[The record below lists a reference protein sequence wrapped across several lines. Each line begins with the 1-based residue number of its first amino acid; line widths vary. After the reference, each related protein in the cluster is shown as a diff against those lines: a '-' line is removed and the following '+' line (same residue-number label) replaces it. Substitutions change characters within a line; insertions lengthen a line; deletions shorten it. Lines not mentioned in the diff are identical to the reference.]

1 MEIDLCGLAVYNR
14 ITLWRVSVPCVV
26 LKIRSGAGGQPMV
39 VRHQWPKEGVSR
51 IPYWVYTDPEVYA
64 REQERIFCGR
74 SWAYVALEAEI
85 PTAGDFKRTYI
96 GDKPVVV
103 VRDKVGGLNVV
114 ENRCAH
120 RGVQF
125 CQTHLGHATEFMCP
139 YHQWTYNLQGALI
152 GLPFRRGIKQQ
163 GGMPA
168 DFALQHH
175 GLRRLQVAT
184 RHGVVFAT
192 FADEVEPLEDYLG
205 LDMLK
210 LFDRVFDGRKLEVLG
225 YSRQLIPANW
235 KLMFENIKDPYHASL
250 LHVFLVTFGLFRADN
265 PSKVQVDKTGR
276 HGALISWRGEQQ
288 RTADNAEM
296 KSLLEHFTL
305 QDPTML
311 QPVREFPEYTVV
323 MTTLWPNLIIQQQSN
338 TLAMRQ
344 LITKGPEAF
353 ELAWTFFGY
362 QDEPD
367 DLRQRRIR
375 QANLMGPAGF
385 VSLDD
390 SEVIKFAQDGLRQ
403 DPEGHGVMEMGG
415 RDWQESESHMVT
427 EGAIRAFYDYYRRVM
442 EL

>member
-1 MEIDLCGLAVYNR
+1 M
-14 ITLWRVSVPCVV
+14 
-26 LKIRSGAGGQPMV
+26 GAG
-39 VRHQWPKEGVSR
+39 HQWPKEGVSR
-51 IPYWVYTDPEVYA
+51 IPYWVYTDPEIYA

-85 PTAGDFKRTYI
+85 PTPGDFKRSSI
-96 GDKPVVV
+96 GDKPVIV
-103 VRDKVGGLNVV
+103 VRDEAGAVNVV

-120 RGVQF
+120 RGAQF
-125 CQTHLGHATEFMCP
+125 CQRPLGHATEFMCP
-139 YHQWTYNLQGALI
+139 YHQWTYNLQGDLI
-152 GLPFRRGIKQQ
+152 GVPFRRGVKKQ

-168 DFALQHH
+168 DFDLQDH
-175 GLRRLQVAT
+175 GLRKLQVAT
-184 RHGVVFAT
+184 RHGVVFAS
-192 FADEVEPLEDYLG
+192 FAADVEPLEEYLG

-210 LFDRVFDGRKLEVLG
+210 LFDRVFDGRDLEVLG
-225 YSRQLIPANW
+225 YSRQLVPANW

-265 PSKVQVDKTGR
+265 PSKVQTDKTGR
-276 HGALISWRGEQQ
+276 HGALISWRGEQ
-288 RTADNAEM
+288 RKTEDTAEM
-296 KSLLEHFTL
+296 KSLLDHLTL
-305 QDPTML
+305 HDPSLL

-362 QDEPD
+362 KGEPA

-385 VSLDD
+385 VSVDD
-390 SEVIKFAQDGLRQ
+390 SEVIKFIQDSVRPYPQ
-403 DPEGHGVMEMGG
+403 EKGVMEMGG
-415 RDWQESESHMVT
+415 RDWQESEPHMVT
-427 EGAIRAFYDYYRRVM
+427 EGAIRSFYDYYRRVM